1 MNYPQPSA
9 LPPGYNEKFNYGRNL
24 NVFKAYKKP
33 IESEYYII
41 KGYDDIISYKREI
54 HALISLKGAR
64 NIMQIVD
71 YDSHKIMVVSEC
83 ALYDLETFFEQQ
95 AQTQKQAEKVPI
107 IKDIVAALSECQHKN
122 IVHLDLSPKNLMYF
136 RDENWKLIDFD
147 SACIADKTYVL
158 KTTTIKYCSPELIQ
172 AEEDGRCIKAQF
184 SMDMFSFGLILYYIE
199 NGYWNIADQKCPDK
213 KIPITTTEDPYAV
226 YVIENL
232 LEKNVNNRK
241 QHIMKS
247 YQKATFKAILTM
259 PKIKPLEKKASKMQI
274 EKEAKELNS
283 DIKDDESKQTNFDSQ
298 QEQSVL
304 NLTETIPQMNEKTP
318 RVFIMVPERREF
330 KNLLSWYTNPFRLY
344 FVCEHNNNWHVPE
357 QEGYAITKVP
367 EFIKK
372 YGPWIRLCTQALFEL
387 RMVTSNLFPQEIGN
401 ILSGIFNVKIDNSD
415 ETVQYF
421 QEIIDTIGVGVKEII
436 DINPD
441 FIPLEYD
448 RESNY
453 PIINASGIR
462 ALASFIKSKQ
472 KSEKFGGLV
481 QCIDKNNQN
490 VIWLCDKHRNDNDY
504 TLKDE
509 PQSPCSP
516 HPSDQNPTLPTPQT
530 SHELIHNSTYPFYSY
545 YVHGNDQI
553 EVSSSLLPIS
563 KPNSGES
570 MGIDSL
576 VPLIIL
582 VNEILLDVLNNAL
595 SSECIYFGTDRIKKE
610 ALNMCG
616 NLANLKQFDQ
626 NWLNSQQ
633 ERLLKIIL
641 KRYIV
646 GYVYFLTVIYRYCY
660 VKATNKSL
668 SLAFNSLGVL
678 PVVNKIIK
686 ATNALNEFYN
696 LSIKCLENNDQKGIE
711 QILSKLN
718 SSSKILNKIAQSNK
732 FMKNNALKEW
742 YIIRRTSMIF
752 DIDGRENE
760 CNGEDRE
767 NKDGY
772 KKVFN
777 DILVIKNR
785 MLKESILVFGKELNS
800 KCFNEE
806 HNIDCIEKEIY
817 MYNKFK
823 PILHYEFADYGDLY
837 KYLKNNQSLPENE
850 KLTLDAKL
858 SLSLDICLGL
868 EFLHRKRILHLDLR
882 SSNIYL
888 FENRS
893 ENEFPKPKISNFL
906 YSIDMLNNHTIVKPC
921 LPKSIDNQVRKRWH
935 EPQRL
940 KNEKYNCTFESDY
953 YSLGML
959 LWEIFN
965 ATGALPYEKIEIEN
979 LYEHLRSKNGLESF
993 PNNLHKPLISKI
1005 TRSWAY
1011 NIDERTTLTAMAA
1024 TLRRFKKKK
1033 KKNPPSTQWG
1043 MEKGDLPS
1051 WIEKSKLQYGLI
1063 IDEIGVKK
1071 GTILP
1076 IQPFIYLSNLKIN
1089 RVNLADSIKSS
1100 LTTTNSL
1107 LHSHLLKSDIKVV
1120 DDEMIKFFNQEVPFI
1135 NLKVKDS
1142 WNLKSKQNIEDSWD
1156 LGFKKTTHYEISSQQ
1171 IELTYENFVPS
1182 NELIKAVCEALD
1194 TENPY
1199 HELEIIFNEY
1209 GHLLCK
1215 KIILGGK
1222 LSRSQHLDLNGNF
1235 KDQIIE
1241 KPIDPLSINNNELG
1255 EMLKE
1260 WDEIHRING
1269 HTTKINSIIDDKYQI
1284 YGTIFNKDSEKCSN
1298 IIIKFKHFDQ
1308 YGFSIII
1315 ERFDE
1320 NQNDVLHIIWA
1331 MVGSPMEIGF
1341 YSKNTRN
1348 LEMMNSEKS
1357 SGTDLGDIFNM
1368 SSLNNIF
1375 SRVFGDL
1382 LDEVEYKAGIEKLVD
1397 DVTNEQG
1404 L

>member
-1 MNYPQPSA
+1 
-9 LPPGYNEKFNYGRNL
+9 
-24 NVFKAYKKP
+24 
-33 IESEYYII
+33 
-41 KGYDDIISYKREI
+41 
-54 HALISLKGAR
+54 
-64 NIMQIVD
+64 
-71 YDSHKIMVVSEC
+71 
-83 ALYDLETFFEQQ
+83 
-95 AQTQKQAEKVPI
+95 
-107 IKDIVAALSECQHKN
+107 DIVAALSECQHKN

-172 AEEDGRCIKAQF
+172 AEEDGRCIF
-184 SMDMFSFGLILYYIE
+184 H
-199 NGYWNIADQKCPDK
+199 GY
-213 KIPITTTEDPYAV
+213 DPHAV

-259 PKIKPLEKKASKMQI
+259 PKIKPLEKKASKMRI
-274 EKEAKELNS
+274 EKEAKELNP
-283 DIKDDESKQTNFDSQ
+283 DIKDDESKQMNVDLQ
-298 QEQSVL
+298 QEQFLLCLKRYHQEIKISLGLNNKFDEVKTSVL
-304 NLTETIPQMNEKTP
+304 NLTETIPQMDEKTP
-318 RVFIMVPERREF
+318 QVFIMVPVRREF
-330 KNLLSWYTNPFRLY
+330 KNPIMY
-344 FVCEHNNNWHVPE
+344 FVCEHYNNWHIPE
-357 QEGYAITKVP
+357 QEGYVITKVP

-372 YGPWIRLCTQALFEL
+372 YGPWIQLCIKALVFGL
-387 RMVTSNLFPQEIGN
+387 RAATSNLFPQEICN

-415 ETVQYF
+415 EIVQYF
-421 QEIIDTIGVGVKEII
+421 QEIIDTVGIGVKEII

-441 FIPLEYD
+441 FILLEHD

-453 PIINASGIR
+453 PIINASGIH
-462 ALASFIKSKQ
+462 ALAS
-472 KSEKFGGLV
+472 
-481 QCIDKNNQN
+481 
-490 VIWLCDKHRNDNDY
+490 
-504 TLKDE
+504 
-509 PQSPCSP
+509 
-516 HPSDQNPTLPTPQT
+516 
-530 SHELIHNSTYPFYSY
+530 SY
-545 YVHGNDQI
+545 YGHGNDQI

-570 MGIDSL
+570 MDIDSL
-576 VPLIIL
+576 VPLMIL
-582 VNEILLDVLNNAL
+582 VNEILLDVFDNAS
-595 SSECIYFGTDRIKKE
+595 SSECIYFGIDRIKKE
-610 ALNMCG
+610 TYNMRE
-616 NLANLKQFDQ
+616 NLENLEQFYQ
-626 NWLNSQQ
+626 NWLDALDTQQ
-633 ERLLKIIL
+633 KELSKTIL

-660 VKATNKSL
+660 VKAANKSL

-678 PVVNKIIK
+678 PVVN
-686 ATNALNEFYN
+686 N
-696 LSIKCLENNDQKGIE
+696 
-711 QILSKLN
+711 
-718 SSSKILNKIAQSNK
+718 SKILNKIPQSNK
-732 FMKNNALKEW
+732 FMKNNTLKEW
-742 YIIRRTSMIF
+742 YIIRRISMIF

-772 KKVFN
+772 KKAFN

-800 KCFNEE
+800 KWFTV
-806 HNIDCIEKEIY
+806 D
-817 MYNKFK
+817 KFK

-868 EFLHRKRILHLDLR
+868 KFLHNKKILHLDLR

-1033 KKNPPSTQWG
+1033 KKNPHQHNGGWRR
-1043 MEKGDLPS
+1043 EKGDLPT
-1051 WIEKSKLQYGLI
+1051 WIEKSKLQYG
-1063 IDEIGVKK
+1063 
-1071 GTILP
+1071 
-1076 IQPFIYLSNLKIN
+1076 
-1089 RVNLADSIKSS
+1089 VNLADSIKSS

-1171 IELTYENFVPS
+1171 IELTFENFVPS

-1241 KPIDPLSINNNELG
+1241 KPIDPLSINNNELD

-1269 HTTKINSIIDDKYQI
+1269 HTTKINSLIGDKYQI

-1320 NQNDVLHIIWA
+1320 NQNDVPHIIWA
-1331 MVGSPMEIGF
+1331 MVGYPMEIGF

-1382 LDEVEYKAGIEKLVD
+1382 LDDKKKNVEITDEIEIVEEIPSPQLSKPPSPPISQDSKETKDEPNNGIINENKEIIDKPKDNWVKWLNEAIQNEHINFYKYSNFKNTQKFGSGDSGKVYKAIYNNSSTFALKSYKCGI
-1397 DVTNEQG
+1397 TNMKEVINE
-1404 L
+1404 

>member
-1 MNYPQPSA
+1 
-9 LPPGYNEKFNYGRNL
+9 
-24 NVFKAYKKP
+24 
-33 IESEYYII
+33 
-41 KGYDDIISYKREI
+41 
-54 HALISLKGAR
+54 
-64 NIMQIVD
+64 
-71 YDSHKIMVVSEC
+71 
-83 ALYDLETFFEQQ
+83 
-95 AQTQKQAEKVPI
+95 
-107 IKDIVAALSECQHKN
+107 
-122 IVHLDLSPKNLMYF
+122 
-136 RDENWKLIDFD
+136 
-147 SACIADKTYVL
+147 
-158 KTTTIKYCSPELIQ
+158 
-172 AEEDGRCIKAQF
+172 
-184 SMDMFSFGLILYYIE
+184 
-199 NGYWNIADQKCPDK
+199 PDK
-213 KIPITTTEDPYAV
+213 KLPITTTGDSYTIN
-226 YVIENL
+226 VIEKL
-232 LEKNVNNRK
+232 LEKNVNNRMTLAQFK
-241 QHIMKS
+241 ETTYYEKLSKGNIQEWTYHEKS
-247 YQKATFKAILTM
+247 KV
-259 PKIKPLEKKASKMQI
+259 QI
-274 EKEAKELNS
+274 EKEAKELNP
-283 DIKDDESKQTNFDSQ
+283 DIKDDELKKMNLDLR
-298 QEQSVL
+298 QERFLSFLERYHQEMKISLNEMNEKLDEVKTSVL
-304 NLTETIPQMNEKTP
+304 NLTETIPRMNEKTP
-318 RVFIMVPERREF
+318 RVFIMVPQRREF
-330 KNLLSWYTNPFRLY
+330 KNPMSWYKNTFRMY
-344 FVCEHNNNWHVPE
+344 FVCEHYNNWHIPE
-357 QEGYAITKVP
+357 QEGYVITKVP

-372 YGPWIRLCTQALFEL
+372 YGPWIQLCIKALVFGL
-387 RMVTSNLFPQEIGN
+387 RAATSNLFPQEICN

-415 ETVQYF
+415 EIVQYF
-421 QEIIDTIGVGVKEII
+421 QEIIDTVGIGVKEII

-441 FIPLEYD
+441 FILLEHD

-453 PIINASGIR
+453 PIINASGIH

-472 KSEKFGGLV
+472 KSENFGGLV

-490 VIWLCDKHRNDNDY
+490 VIC
-504 TLKDE
+504 
-509 PQSPCSP
+509 
-516 HPSDQNPTLPTPQT
+516 
-530 SHELIHNSTYPFYSY
+530 Y
-545 YVHGNDQI
+545 YGHGNDQI

-570 MGIDSL
+570 MDIDSL
-576 VPLIIL
+576 VPLMIL
-582 VNEILLDVLNNAL
+582 VNEILLDVFDNAS
-595 SSECIYFGTDRIKKE
+595 SSECIYFGIDRIKKE
-610 ALNMCG
+610 TYNMRE
-616 NLANLKQFDQ
+616 NLENLEQFYQ
-626 NWLNSQQ
+626 NWLDALDTQQ
-633 ERLLKIIL
+633 KELSKTIL

-660 VKATNKSL
+660 VKAANKSL

-678 PVVNKIIK
+678 PVVN
-686 ATNALNEFYN
+686 N
-696 LSIKCLENNDQKGIE
+696 
-711 QILSKLN
+711 
-718 SSSKILNKIAQSNK
+718 SKILNKIPQSNK
-732 FMKNNALKEW
+732 FMKNNTLKEW
-742 YIIRRTSMIF
+742 YIIRRISMIF

-772 KKVFN
+772 KKAFN

-800 KCFNEE
+800 KWFTV
-806 HNIDCIEKEIY
+806 D
-817 MYNKFK
+817 KFK

-868 EFLHRKRILHLDLR
+868 KFLHNKKILHLDLR

-1033 KKNPPSTQWG
+1033 KKNPHQHNGGWRR
-1043 MEKGDLPS
+1043 EKGDLPT

-1063 IDEIGVKK
+1063 IDEI
-1071 GTILP
+1071 
-1076 IQPFIYLSNLKIN
+1076 
-1089 RVNLADSIKSS
+1089 VNLADSIKSS

-1171 IELTYENFVPS
+1171 IELTFENFVPS

-1241 KPIDPLSINNNELG
+1241 KPIDPLSINNNELD

-1269 HTTKINSIIDDKYQI
+1269 HTTKINSLIGDKYQI

-1320 NQNDVLHIIWA
+1320 NQNDVPHIIWA
-1331 MVGSPMEIGF
+1331 MVGYPMEIGF

-1382 LDEVEYKAGIEKLVD
+1382 LDDKKKNVEITDEIEIV
-1397 DVTNEQG
+1397 E
-1404 L
+1404 

>member
-1 MNYPQPSA
+1 
-9 LPPGYNEKFNYGRNL
+9 
-24 NVFKAYKKP
+24 
-33 IESEYYII
+33 
-41 KGYDDIISYKREI
+41 
-54 HALISLKGAR
+54 
-64 NIMQIVD
+64 
-71 YDSHKIMVVSEC
+71 
-83 ALYDLETFFEQQ
+83 
-95 AQTQKQAEKVPI
+95 
-107 IKDIVAALSECQHKN
+107 
-122 IVHLDLSPKNLMYF
+122 MYF

-172 AEEDGRCIKAQF
+172 AEEDGRCIF
-184 SMDMFSFGLILYYIE
+184 H
-199 NGYWNIADQKCPDK
+199 GY
-213 KIPITTTEDPYAV
+213 DPHAV

-259 PKIKPLEKKASKMQI
+259 PKIKPLEKKASKMRI
-274 EKEAKELNS
+274 EKEAKELNP
-283 DIKDDESKQTNFDSQ
+283 DIKDDESKQMNVDLQ
-298 QEQSVL
+298 QEQFLLCLKRYHQEIKISLGLNNKFDEVKTSVL
-304 NLTETIPQMNEKTP
+304 NLTETIPQMDEKTP
-318 RVFIMVPERREF
+318 QVFIMVPVRREF
-330 KNLLSWYTNPFRLY
+330 KNPIMY
-344 FVCEHNNNWHVPE
+344 FVCEHYNNWHIPE
-357 QEGYAITKVP
+357 QEGYVITKVP

-372 YGPWIRLCTQALFEL
+372 YGPWIQLCIKALVFGL
-387 RMVTSNLFPQEIGN
+387 RAATSNLFPQEICN

-415 ETVQYF
+415 EIVQYF
-421 QEIIDTIGVGVKEII
+421 QEIIDTVGIGVKEII

-441 FIPLEYD
+441 FILLEHD

-453 PIINASGIR
+453 PIINASGIH

-472 KSEKFGGLV
+472 KSENFGGLV

-490 VIWLCDKHRNDNDY
+490 VIC
-504 TLKDE
+504 
-509 PQSPCSP
+509 
-516 HPSDQNPTLPTPQT
+516 
-530 SHELIHNSTYPFYSY
+530 Y
-545 YVHGNDQI
+545 YGHGNDQI

-570 MGIDSL
+570 MDIDSL
-576 VPLIIL
+576 VPLMIL
-582 VNEILLDVLNNAL
+582 VNEILLDVFDNAS
-595 SSECIYFGTDRIKKE
+595 SSECIYFGIDRIKKE
-610 ALNMCG
+610 TYNMRE
-616 NLANLKQFDQ
+616 NLENLEQFYQ
-626 NWLNSQQ
+626 NWLDALDTQQ
-633 ERLLKIIL
+633 KELSKTIL

-660 VKATNKSL
+660 VKAANKSL

-678 PVVNKIIK
+678 PVVN
-686 ATNALNEFYN
+686 N
-696 LSIKCLENNDQKGIE
+696 
-711 QILSKLN
+711 
-718 SSSKILNKIAQSNK
+718 SKILNKIPQSNK
-732 FMKNNALKEW
+732 FMKNNTLKEW
-742 YIIRRTSMIF
+742 YIIRRISMIF

-772 KKVFN
+772 KKAFN

-800 KCFNEE
+800 KWFTV
-806 HNIDCIEKEIY
+806 D
-817 MYNKFK
+817 KFK

-868 EFLHRKRILHLDLR
+868 KFLHNKKILHLDLR

-1033 KKNPPSTQWG
+1033 KKNPHQHNGGWRR
-1043 MEKGDLPS
+1043 EKGDLPT
-1051 WIEKSKLQYGLI
+1051 WIEKSKLQYG
-1063 IDEIGVKK
+1063 
-1071 GTILP
+1071 
-1076 IQPFIYLSNLKIN
+1076 
-1089 RVNLADSIKSS
+1089 VNLADSIKSS

-1171 IELTYENFVPS
+1171 IELTFENFVPS

-1235 KDQIIE
+1235 KDQ
-1241 KPIDPLSINNNELG
+1241 
-1255 EMLKE
+1255 
-1260 WDEIHRING
+1260 
-1269 HTTKINSIIDDKYQI
+1269 
-1284 YGTIFNKDSEKCSN
+1284 
-1298 IIIKFKHFDQ
+1298 
-1308 YGFSIII
+1308 
-1315 ERFDE
+1315 
-1320 NQNDVLHIIWA
+1320 
-1331 MVGSPMEIGF
+1331 
-1341 YSKNTRN
+1341 
-1348 LEMMNSEKS
+1348 
-1357 SGTDLGDIFNM
+1357 
-1368 SSLNNIF
+1368 
-1375 SRVFGDL
+1375 
-1382 LDEVEYKAGIEKLVD
+1382 
-1397 DVTNEQG
+1397 
-1404 L
+1404 